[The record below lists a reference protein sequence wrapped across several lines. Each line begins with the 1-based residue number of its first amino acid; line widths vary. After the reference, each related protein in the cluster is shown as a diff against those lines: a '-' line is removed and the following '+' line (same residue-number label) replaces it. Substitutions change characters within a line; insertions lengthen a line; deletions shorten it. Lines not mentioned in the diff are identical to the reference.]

1 MDVKTKKTYK
11 ISKRIYMA
19 QDCSCEASYDST
31 AQLNP
36 ILQLL
41 VFGYGTFGFFSDGSE
56 YKLVAEFIDSELT
69 NCVGYLSEN
78 YC

>member
-11 ISKRIYMA
+11 ISGRIYMA

-36 ILQLL
+36 ILQVL
-41 VFGYGTFGFFSDGSE
+41 VFGYGTFSFFSDRSE
-56 YKLVAEFIDSELT
+56 YKLVADFIDSELT
-69 NCVGYLSEN
+69 DCEGYLSN
-78 YC
+78 N